1 MIRQLTDSDKSTA
14 LSLLNRAPELNLYL
28 LGNIETLGM
37 GDGSNSSLCQFWGD
51 FVERGGRNELRAVLN
66 RYMSGWSVFGLPE
79 ADWSRLAEIVDT
91 NPTTATKFQD
101 NPGGVQSFLSYL
113 HNYQASSLKIE
124 ELMRLSAADYRPAPP
139 PMGATI
145 RRANL
150 ADLPQLID
158 LYSNAEHM
166 TRSPA
171 AVERPL
177 RDTRIWLA
185 EWQKQILSVALTN
198 AESKNFAM
206 IGGVFTRP
214 NARGYGLSQAV
225 CSALCAELLSNRRQ
239 PILYWETPEAGR
251 VYRKLGFK
259 PIGSWRSVAL
269 ERVLEFVPA
278 D

>member
-1 MIRQLTDSDKSTA
+1 MIRQLTDSDRPA
-14 LSLLNRAPELNLYL
+14 AVSLLSRAPEINLYL
-28 LGNIETLGM
+28 LGNIETLGV
-37 GDGSNSSLCQFWGD
+37 GDGSDSSLCQFWGD
-51 FVERGGRNELRAVLN
+51 FAERGGRNEVRAVLN

-79 ADWSRLAEIVDT
+79 TDWSTLAEIVDT
-91 NPTTATKFQD
+91 HPTTATKFQD
-101 NPGGVQSFLSYL
+101 NPGGIQSFLPYL
-113 HNYQASSLKIE
+113 HNYQASSLKAE
-124 ELMRLSAADYRPAPP
+124 EMMRLSAADYRPAPP

-145 RRANL
+145 RRATR

-198 AESKNFAM
+198 AETKNLAM

-225 CSALCAELLSNRRQ
+225 CSALCAELLSSRKQ

-259 PIGSWRSVAL
+259 PIGSWRSVVL